1 MIEVTRF
8 NDSTFLVNAD
18 LIETIEETPD
28 TVITLANGRKYVVKE
43 RAQDLKAKVIEY
55 KKKIFSGIIFK

>member
-28 TVITLANGRKYVVKE
+28 TVITLANGRKYVVTE
-43 RAQDLKAKVIEY
+43 RAEDLKAKVIEY
-55 KKKIFSGIIFK
+55 KKRIFSGITFK